1 MSMLLHACCGP
12 CSMYPLHLLT
22 EGGRDLVVLWYNP
35 NIHPE
40 FEWKRRLENLHIA
53 CDNYNVNLIEI
64 EGFEE
69 EYWRSGEYLKD
80 YPSRCAMCYDKR
92 MDVVARYAAENGYDS
107 FCTTLFVSPYQQHEL
122 IKSTCEAK
130 ADKYD
135 VAFEYMDFRPGF
147 REGQNMAREIGL
159 YRQKYCGCC
168 FSLDESE
175 FKDKIL
181 KSML

>member
-1 MSMLLHACCGP
+1 
-12 CSMYPLHLLT
+12 MYPLHLLT
-22 EGGRDLVVLWYNP
+22 EGGRDLDVLWYNP

-53 CDNYNVNLIEI
+53 CDNYNVKLIEI